1 MQSFLHTLVLLGAL
15 QGFISAILLLSA
27 KGGKLPYKLLAVLIL
42 VIALANL
49 NVFLLYQSLSPFWLL
64 IGDIFPLLLF
74 MAVGPLIFLY
84 TRASIDHPYR
94 MGKKDTLL
102 FLPVILDLVPYALG
116 SFYHAGLINEP
127 YTFIDQYNIYVDIP
141 RWISLTIYC
150 ALSVKMIRGTNT
162 PLANNAKQLILAF
175 GVFQLIWLL
184 FLGIYLLPGYRD
196 SLLNMAGWFP
206 LYIPLTAL
214 IYWIGIKGFLSLRT
228 AYADRKRPA
237 ATSIV
242 SAESAENAL
251 TRLRHLME
259 TDKLYLDPSLNLA
272 KVAAKA
278 NLPQKVISS
287 VLNQHLNSSFNEFV
301 NGYRVDAFKQKV
313 NDPAMQVYSIKGLAL
328 ECGFN
333 SLATFQRVFKQ
344 VTGLSP
350 SDFRRN
356 GA

>member
-1 MQSFLHTLVLLGAL
+1 MQSFLQTLVLLGAL
-15 QGFISAILLLSA
+15 QGFISAILLLLA
-27 KGGKLPYKLLAVLIL
+27 KAGKLPHKLLAVLIL

-49 NVFLLYQSLSPFWLL
+49 NVFLLYQSLPPFWLL

-74 MAVGPLIFLY
+74 MPVGPLIFLY
-84 TRASIDHPYR
+84 TRATIDHQYR
-94 MGKKDTLL
+94 PEKKDALL

-116 SFYHAGLINEP
+116 LFYHAGLIKEP

-141 RWISLTIYC
+141 RWISLTVYC
-150 ALSVKMIRGTNT
+150 ALSVKMIRGNNSQGTK
-162 PLANNAKQLILAF
+162 NAKQLILAF

-184 FLGIYLLPGYRD
+184 FLGIYLIPVYRD
-196 SLLNMAGWFP
+196 SLLNIAGWFP

-214 IYWIGIKGFLSLRT
+214 IYWVGIKGFLSLRT
-228 AYADRKRPA
+228 IYADRKRPT
-237 ATSIV
+237 ATSTV
-242 SAESAENAL
+242 SAETAENVL
-251 TRLRHLME
+251 SRLRELME

-272 KVAAKA
+272 KLAAQA

-301 NGYRVDAFKQKV
+301 NSYRVDAFKQKV
-313 NDPAMQVYSIKGLAL
+313 SDPAMQVYSIKGLAL

-350 SDFRRN
+350 SDFRKN